1 MTNVVSF
8 VPYPLSQPLEYF
20 EAQLNHCVLPVTI
33 SVYSSDVEFPFLKQN
48 LNIIIL
54 TQKINNLLIPLKL
67 DKYSHFP

>member
-8 VPYPLSQPLEYF
+8 VPYPLSQPLDYF

-54 TQKINNLLIPLKL
+54 TQKINNLLIP
-67 DKYSHFP
+67 